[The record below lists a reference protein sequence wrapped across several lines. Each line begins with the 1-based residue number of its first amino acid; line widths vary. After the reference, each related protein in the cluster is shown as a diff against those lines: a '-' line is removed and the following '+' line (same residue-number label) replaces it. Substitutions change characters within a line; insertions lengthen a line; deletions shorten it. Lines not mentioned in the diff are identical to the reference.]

1 MFPLEVFA
9 TALFPHFVLEAA
21 TFPPCESAAPATVP
35 LAVE

>member
-1 MFPLEVFA
+1 MLPLAVLP

-35 LAVE
+35 FFVE

>member
-1 MFPLEVFA
+1 MLPLAVLP

-21 TFPPCESAAPATVP
+21 TFPPCEVSAPAIVP